1 MTYLPLL
8 LSLHRSSPPELLPL
22 IQPLYLLTIRFST
35 AYTRAT
41 MGQGVR
47 KRRLR
52 VLSSRIDRKIYIYI
66 PTSFL
71 LPSLATALPAP
82 IPPTRQNNFHVPLS
96 IVCAVTFQTAY
107 YSLLV
112 VIVWSDC
119 WTRDMFFLNTEFV
132 SSDLHFGSSCEKRG
146 LQLHVFIR
154 LYLYSS
160 LVRVRLVLL
169 YSFRKKVYMVDFDWT
184 SITVFFSIK
193 GIWKRDS
200 SETAVSAIYMV
211 EIIEIIKV
219 MSEDFLGKIISN

>member
-52 VLSSRIDRKIYIYI
+52 VLSSRIDRRIYIYIYI

-96 IVCAVTFQTAY
+96 IVCAMTFQTAY

-119 WTRDMFFLNTEFV
+119 WTSDMFFFEHGIRVQWLAFWF
-132 SSDLHFGSSCEKRG
+132 LLWEKRITITRF
-146 LQLHVFIR
+146 HFHTIFI
-154 LYLYSS
+154 Y
-160 LVRVRLVLL
+160 
-169 YSFRKKVYMVDFDWT
+169 
-184 SITVFFSIK
+184 
-193 GIWKRDS
+193 
-200 SETAVSAIYMV
+200 
-211 EIIEIIKV
+211 
-219 MSEDFLGKIISN
+219 